1 MQATEADYETAEK
14 YFEEADQNVK
24 LAIVMILTN
33 SDKEEAQ
40 AKLAEANGFVKGPY
54 EGKDH
59 GKNELTLEELAKQI
73 YKGAGGM
80 GNVESIVH
88 CMTRVR
94 MKIINDDLV
103 NVSEL
108 KAIPGVLGVVED
120 EQLQVIIGPGK
131 VNKVAQQMVD
141 LAGVKLGKT
150 FFCKYSYSKFI
161 SI

>member
-1 MQATEADYETAEK
+1 MA
-14 YFEEADQNVK
+14 
-24 LAIVMILTN
+24 
-33 SDKEEAQ
+33 
-40 AKLAEANGFVKGPY
+40 
-54 EGKDH
+54 
-59 GKNELTLEELAKQI
+59 KNELTLEELAKQI

-141 LAGVKLGKT
+141 LAGVKLGEKLSSVST
-150 FFCKYSYSKFI
+150 ATANSSASGKDRVNERAQEM
-161 SI
+161 

>member
-1 MQATEADYETAEK
+1 MA
-14 YFEEADQNVK
+14 
-24 LAIVMILTN
+24 
-33 SDKEEAQ
+33 
-40 AKLAEANGFVKGPY
+40 
-54 EGKDH
+54 
-59 GKNELTLEELAKQI
+59 KNELTLEELAKQI

-80 GNVESIVH
+80 VNVESIVH

-141 LAGVKLGKT
+141 LEGREIRRKT
-150 FFCKYSYSKFI
+150 SFCKCSYSKFI
-161 SI
+161 SIWKRPCKRTGTRNENGTKIETKTI

>member
-1 MQATEADYETAEK
+1 
-14 YFEEADQNVK
+14 
-24 LAIVMILTN
+24 
-33 SDKEEAQ
+33 
-40 AKLAEANGFVKGPY
+40 
-54 EGKDH
+54 
-59 GKNELTLEELAKQI
+59 
-73 YKGAGGM
+73 M

-88 CMTRVR
+88 CMTR

-141 LAGVKLGKT
+141 LAGVKLGEN
-150 FFCKYSYSKFI
+150 FLL
-161 SI
+161 